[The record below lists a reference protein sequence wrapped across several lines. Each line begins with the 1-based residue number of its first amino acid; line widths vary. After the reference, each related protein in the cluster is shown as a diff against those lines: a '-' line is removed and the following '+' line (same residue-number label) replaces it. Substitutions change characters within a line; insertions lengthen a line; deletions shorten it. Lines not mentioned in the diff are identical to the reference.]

1 MLRQKTCDHLTSVSE
16 VKRAGKELV
25 CDECVKSGD
34 SWVQLRI
41 CQTCGA
47 VLCCDNSP
55 QRHATR
61 HYLQHRHPVIASAEP
76 GQRWLYCFEDGQMIR
91 Y

>member
-1 MLRQKTCDHLTSVSE
+1 MLRSRTCDHLTGVAE
-16 VKRAGKELV
+16 VKRPTGKLV
-25 CDECVKSGD
+25 CEECEKSGD
-34 SWVQLRI
+34 TWVHLRI
-41 CQTCGA
+41 CQTCGV

-61 HYLQHRHPVIASAEP
+61 HYLSHRHPVIASAEP
-76 GQRWLYCFEDGQMIR
+76 GERWMFCYSDEQMIR